1 MKEFKS
7 IIKTA
12 HEESYSDG
20 RTIGVLTNYRVFGDN
35 DIVRKYDSHI
45 YFFRE
50 SDGVGMYIFFETIM
64 EMNDYLLY
72 GSKKVKRAYM
82 KEDMFDDLF
91 DNGVEG
97 EFGDHLKWTE

>member
-1 MKEFKS
+1 MTKIE
-7 IIKTA
+7 TV
-12 HEESYSDG
+12 HEETYSDG
-20 RTIGVLTNYRVFGDN
+20 RTLGILINYKKLELGLQEKVNSF
-35 DIVRKYDSHI
+35 V

-82 KEDMFDDLF
+82 KEDKFDELF

-97 EFGDHLKWTE
+97 KFEDHLKWSE